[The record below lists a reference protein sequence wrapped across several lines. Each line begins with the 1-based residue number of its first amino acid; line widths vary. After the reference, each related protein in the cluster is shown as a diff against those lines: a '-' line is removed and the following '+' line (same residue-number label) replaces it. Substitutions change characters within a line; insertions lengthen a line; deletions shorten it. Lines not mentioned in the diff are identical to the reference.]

1 MVEIGFILYFSTLFL
16 IYVVMTIKESKT
28 NNQSSAVIKDLR
40 ISKKKMVESVLQWC
54 ETNHSIPKK
63 RGKLSYKI
71 NYYNHSKVEGSYC
84 GYTKNI
90 TIYITPE
97 KRVIDVVDTLL
108 HEYQH
113 HIEMRT
119 QRDVRLYSKQLSE
132 FGYDKHPMEISA
144 RKFAKQ
150 HRDTC
155 FATFKN
161 NWF

>member
-1 MVEIGFILYFSTLFL
+1 MVEIGFILYFFTLFV

-71 NYYNHSKVEGSYC
+71 NYYNHTKLEGCYC

-90 TIYITPE
+90 TVYITPE
-97 KRVIDVVDTLL
+97 KRIIDVLDTLL
-108 HEYQH
+108 HEYKH
-113 HIEMRT
+113 HIDMRT
-119 QRDVRLYSKQLSE
+119 QKEVKLYFKQLSE
-132 FGYDKHPMEISA
+132 FGYDSHPMEISA
-144 RKFAKQ
+144 REFAKQ
-150 HRDTC
+150 HRDEC
-155 FATFKN
+155 FETFKN
-161 NWF
+161 NWL

>member
-1 MVEIGFILYFSTLFL
+1 MVELFFIGYFSILFL
-16 IYVVMTIKESKT
+16 IYVVMTIKESKA
-28 NNQSSAVIKDLR
+28 NNHKSAKIKDLR
-40 ISKKKMVESVLQWC
+40 ISKKKMVENVMQWC
-54 ETNHSIPKK
+54 ENNHSIPKN
-63 RGKLSYKI
+63 RGKLSFKI
-71 NYYNHSKVEGSYC
+71 NYYQHSKLEGCYC

-97 KRVIDVVDTLL
+97 KRIIDVVDTLL

-119 QRDVRLYSKQLSE
+119 QKEVRLYSKQLNY
-132 FGYDKHPMEISA
+132 FGYDDHPMEISA

-150 HRDTC
+150 YRDKC
-155 FATFKN
+155 FETFNN

>member
-1 MVEIGFILYFSTLFL
+1 MVEIGFILYFFTLFV

-63 RGKLSYKI
+63 RGELSYKI
-71 NYYNHSKVEGSYC
+71 NYYNHTKLEGCYC

-97 KRVIDVVDTLL
+97 KRIIDVVDTLL

-119 QRDVRLYSKQLSE
+119 QKEVRLYSKQLSE
-132 FGYDKHPMEISA
+132 IGYDNHPMEITA
-144 RKFAKQ
+144 REFARQ
-150 HRDTC
+150 HRDEC
-155 FATFKN
+155 FEIFKN
-161 NWF
+161 DWL

>member
-16 IYVVMTIKESKT
+16 IYVVMTIRD
-28 NNQSSAVIKDLR
+28 SSINKNKSAKISDLK

-54 ETNHSIPKK
+54 ESNHSIPKY

-71 NYYNHSKVEGSYC
+71 NYYNHTKLEGCYC
-84 GYTKNI
+84 GYNKNI

-97 KRVIDVVDTLL
+97 KRIIDVVDTLL

-119 QRDVRLYSKQLSE
+119 QKEVRLYSKQLSE
-132 FGYDKHPMEISA
+132 FGYDSHPMEITA
-144 RKFAKQ
+144 REFAKQ
-150 HRDTC
+150 HRDKC
-155 FATFKN
+155 FETFKS
-161 NWF
+161 NWL

>member
-1 MVEIGFILYFSTLFL
+1 MVEIGFILYFSTLFM
-16 IYVVMTIKESKT
+16 IYVVMTIRDSL
-28 NNQSSAVIKDLR
+28 IKKNKSDKIRDLK
-40 ISKKKMVESVLQWC
+40 ISKKKMVENVLQWC
-54 ETNHSIPKK
+54 ELNHSVPKY

-71 NYYNHSKVEGSYC
+71 NYYSHSKVEGSYC

-97 KRVIDVVDTLL
+97 KRIIDVVDTLL
-108 HEYQH
+108 HEFQH
-113 HIEMRT
+113 HIDMRT
-119 QRDVRLYSKQLSE
+119 QREVRLYSKQLSE

>member
-1 MVEIGFILYFSTLFL
+1 MVEIGFILYFFTLFV
-16 IYVVMTIKESKT
+16 IYVFMTIKESKT

-71 NYYNHSKVEGSYC
+71 NYYNHTKLEGSYC

-97 KRVIDVVDTLL
+97 KRIIDVVDTLL

-119 QRDVRLYSKQLSE
+119 QKEVRLYSKQLSE
-132 FGYDKHPMEISA
+132 IGYDNHPMEITA
-144 RKFAKQ
+144 REFARQ
-150 HRDTC
+150 HRDEC
-155 FATFKN
+155 FETFKE

>member
-1 MVEIGFILYFSTLFL
+1 
-16 IYVVMTIKESKT
+16 MTIRDSL
-28 NNQSSAVIKDLR
+28 IKKNKSDKIRDLK
-40 ISKKKMVESVLQWC
+40 ISKKKMVENVLQWC
-54 ETNHSIPKK
+54 ELNHSVPKY

-71 NYYNHSKVEGSYC
+71 NYYSHSKVEGSYC

-97 KRVIDVVDTLL
+97 KRIIDVVDTLL
-108 HEYQH
+108 HEFQH
-113 HIEMRT
+113 HIDMRT
-119 QRDVRLYSKQLSE
+119 QREVRLYSKQLSE

>member
-1 MVEIGFILYFSTLFL
+1 M
-16 IYVVMTIKESKT
+16 IYVVMTIRDSL
-28 NNQSSAVIKDLR
+28 IKKNKSDKIRDLK
-40 ISKKKMVESVLQWC
+40 ISKKKMVENVLQWC
-54 ETNHSIPKK
+54 ELNHSVPKY

-71 NYYNHSKVEGSYC
+71 NYYSHSKVEGSYC

-97 KRVIDVVDTLL
+97 KRIIDVVDTLL
-108 HEYQH
+108 HEFQH
-113 HIEMRT
+113 HIDMRT
-119 QRDVRLYSKQLSE
+119 QREVRLYSKQLSE

>member
-1 MVEIGFILYFSTLFL
+1 MVEIGFILYFSTLFM
-16 IYVVMTIKESKT
+16 IYVVMTIRDSLINKNKSDK
-28 NNQSSAVIKDLR
+28 IRDLK
-40 ISKKKMVESVLQWC
+40 ISKKKMVENVLQWC
-54 ETNHSIPKK
+54 ELNHSVPKY

-71 NYYNHSKVEGSYC
+71 NYYSHSKVEGSYC

-97 KRVIDVVDTLL
+97 KKIIDVVDTLL
-108 HEYQH
+108 HEFQH
-113 HIEMRT
+113 HIDMRT
-119 QRDVRLYSKQLSE
+119 QREVRLYSKQLSE
-132 FGYDKHPMEISA
+132 FGYDNHPMEISA

-161 NWF
+161 IWF

>member
-1 MVEIGFILYFSTLFL
+1 MVEIGFILYFSTLFM
-16 IYVVMTIKESKT
+16 IYVVMTIRDSLINKNKSDK
-28 NNQSSAVIKDLR
+28 IRDLK
-40 ISKKKMVESVLQWC
+40 ISKKKMVENVLQWC
-54 ETNHSIPKK
+54 ELNHSVPKY

-97 KRVIDVVDTLL
+97 KRIIDVVDTLL
-108 HEYQH
+108 HEFQH
-113 HIEMRT
+113 HIDMRT
-119 QRDVRLYSKQLSE
+119 QREVRLYSKQLSE

>member
-1 MVEIGFILYFSTLFL
+1 MVEIGFILYFSTLFV
-16 IYVVMTIKESKT
+16 IYVFMTIKESNA
-28 NNQSSAVIKDLR
+28 NNYNSAKIQDLK
-40 ISKKKMVESVLQWC
+40 ISKKKLVENILQWC
-54 ETNHSIPKK
+54 ELNHSTPKY

-71 NYYNHSKVEGSYC
+71 RYYNHTKLEGCYC
-84 GYTKNI
+84 GYNKNI
-90 TIYITPE
+90 TVYITPE
-97 KRVIDVVDTLL
+97 KRIIDVVDTLL

-119 QRDVRLYSKQLSE
+119 QKEVRLYSKQLGE
-132 FGYDKHPMEISA
+132 YGYDNHPMEITA

-155 FATFKN
+155 FKTFKN

>member
-16 IYVVMTIKESKT
+16 IYVVMTMRDSLINKT
-28 NNQSSAVIKDLR
+28 KSAKISDLK
-40 ISKKKMVESVLQWC
+40 ISKKKMVENVLRWC
-54 ETNHSIPKK
+54 ELNHSTPMY

-84 GYTKNI
+84 GYNKEI

-97 KRVIDVVDTLL
+97 KRIIDVVDTLL

-113 HIEMRT
+113 HIDMRT
-119 QRDVRLYSKQLSE
+119 QKEVKQYFKVLDE
-132 FGYDKHPMEISA
+132 IGYDNHPFEIAS
-144 RKFAKQ
+144 RNFAQKY
-150 HRDTC
+150 RVKC
-155 FATFKN
+155 FETFKD

>member
-1 MVEIGFILYFSTLFL
+1 MVEIGFILYFSTLFM
-16 IYVVMTIKESKT
+16 IYVVMTIRDSLINKNKSDK
-28 NNQSSAVIKDLR
+28 IRDLK
-40 ISKKKMVESVLQWC
+40 ISKKKMVENVLQWC
-54 ETNHSIPKK
+54 ELNHSIPKF

-97 KRVIDVVDTLL
+97 KRIIDVVDTLL
-108 HEYQH
+108 HEFQH
-113 HIEMRT
+113 HIDMRT
-119 QRDVRLYSKQLSE
+119 QREVRLYSKQLSE

>member
-1 MVEIGFILYFSTLFL
+1 MVEIGFILYFLTLFV
-16 IYVVMTIKESKT
+16 IYVVMTIKESRT
-28 NNQSSAVIKDLR
+28 NNHRSAKIRDLK
-40 ISKKKMVESVLQWC
+40 ISKKKMVENVLQWC
-54 ETNHSIPKK
+54 EINHSIPKY
-63 RGKLSYKI
+63 RGKLSFKI
-71 NYYNHSKVEGSYC
+71 NYYSHSKVEGCYC
-84 GYTKNI
+84 GYTRTIILYLKN
-90 TIYITPE
+90 E
-97 KRVIDVVDTLL
+97 KKVIDVIDTIL

-119 QRDVRLYSKQLSE
+119 QKEVRLYSKQLSE
-132 FGYDKHPMEISA
+132 FGYDNHPMEISA